1 MKKILKKPCK
11 LTLEEEYAFEH
22 KQRIKAE
29 AYIEEIWEFNQE
41 LTNEVLRLQKL
52 VNEGKYAEKQTLP
65 SKAKNTLKLRL
76 KKIFQ
81 DRNVAIKKMEKRFK

>member
-22 KQRIKAE
+22 NQRIKAE

-52 VNEGKYAEKQTLP
+52 VNEGKYAEEHILP
-65 SKAKNTLKLRL
+65 SKAKNKLKLRL
-76 KKIFQ
+76 KKIFE
-81 DRNVAIKKMEKRFK
+81 DREKAIKKMEAKLK

>member
-1 MKKILKKPCK
+1 MEKILKTPCK

-41 LTNEVLRLQKL
+41 LTNCLL
-52 VNEGKYAEKQTLP
+52 YTSP
-65 SKAKNTLKLRL
+65 SPR
-76 KKIFQ
+76 
-81 DRNVAIKKMEKRFK
+81 D